1 MYYGGGKMTY
11 SATIT
16 SKGQI
21 TIPRAARQALNSST
35 VDIEVQGNLVIL
47 RPIQSV
53 AGSLAAYRTDDGT
66 FEEIRDMVWQ
76 EVADEKAGKPT

>member
-1 MYYGGGKMTY
+1 MAY

-21 TIPRAARQALNSST
+21 TIPRAARKALNSST

-47 RPIQSV
+47 RPVQSV
-53 AGSLAAYRTDDGT
+53 AGSLSAYQRGVEP
-66 FEEIRDMVWQ
+66 FEKIRDSVWQ
-76 EVADEKAGKPT
+76 EVADEKAGKPS

>member
-1 MYYGGGKMTY
+1 MAY

-21 TIPRAARQALNSST
+21 TIPRAARKALNTST

-47 RPIQSV
+47 RPVQSV
-53 AGSLAAYRTDDGT
+53 AGSLAAYQRDP
-66 FEEIRDMVWQ
+66 EKLEKIRDTVWQ
-76 EVADEKAGKPT
+76 EVADEKANKPS

>member
-1 MYYGGGKMTY
+1 MAY

-21 TIPRAARQALNSST
+21 TIPRAARQALNTTT

-47 RPIQSV
+47 RPVQSV
-53 AGSLAAYRTDDGT
+53 AGSLVAYKGGAET
-66 FEEIRDMVWQ
+66 FEEIRSKVWQ
-76 EVADEKAGKPT
+76 EVSDEKAGKSS

>member
-1 MYYGGGKMTY
+1 MSH

-21 TIPRAARQALNSST
+21 TIPRAAREALNSST

-47 RPIQSV
+47 RPVQSV
-53 AGSLAAYRTDDGT
+53 AGSLATYRSGT
-66 FEEIRDMVWQ
+66 ETFHTIRETVWQ
-76 EVADEKAGKPT
+76 EVADEKAGESS

>member
-1 MYYGGGKMTY
+1 MSYT
-11 SATIT
+11 ATIT

-47 RPIQSV
+47 RPVQSV
-53 AGSLAAYRTDDGT
+53 ASSLAAFQHGAEN
-66 FEEIRDMVWQ
+66 FEEIRSKVWQ
-76 EVADEKAGKPT
+76 EVADEKAGKPS